1 MLIEKKNTLFCPQLV
16 SHPTPEE
23 NSYQVSPVTT
33 NGNQANGSYHDSMYH
48 GIYHGIMWRKMI
60 IFGKVQSLSPCT
72 ASQVK

>member
-1 MLIEKKNTLFCPQLV
+1 M
-16 SHPTPEE
+16 
-23 NSYQVSPVTT
+23 TT

-60 IFGKVQSLSPCT
+60 IFGKVQSLSPWT